1 MIKPTRPVPRCNA
14 AGLFHGRYKVEPE
27 DFVVEE
33 IPLYQLDGSGEHVYL
48 HVEKRAVSTL
58 HLLDDLS
65 EQLRLDP
72 RSIGVAGLKD
82 AQAVS
87 RQWVSVQGVTD
98 EEAARLSGRSWRVL
112 EARRHGNK
120 LKMGHLAGNRF
131 ELVLR
136 DTAPG
141 DLAKARAGLE
151 QMTRLGVPN
160 YFGEQRFG
168 KRGANLEKG
177 LQILSEEGSRIGR
190 RIPRRV
196 FSLLVSAVQSE
207 VFNRIVVRRL
217 QGLGTLW
224 HGDLAWIHRNGAV
237 FVVEDPVR
245 EQKRAD
251 TLEISPSG
259 PLPGPKMAMPLGDMR
274 SLEAAVMAELGL
286 TPQSFARVPFGLA
299 RGDRRPLRVPLWDAS
314 AEEAPGLGLRLR
326 FGLPKGS
333 YATAVL
339 RELLVDTIWFGPGTE
354 AAEEPDSAAG
364 AGAD

>member
-1 MIKPTRPVPRCNA
+1 VIKPTRPVPRCNA

-251 TLEISPSG
+251 ALEVSPSG
-259 PLPGPKMAMPLGDMR
+259 PMPGPKMAMPLGDMR

>member
-251 TLEISPSG
+251 ALEVSPSG
-259 PLPGPKMAMPLGDMR
+259 PMPGPKMAMPLGDMR

>member
-1 MIKPTRPVPRCNA
+1 MIKPTRPVPRNSA

-33 IPLYQLDGSGEHVYL
+33 LPLYQPEGTGEHVYL
-48 HVEKRAVSTL
+48 WIEKRGVSTL

-65 EQLRLDP
+65 EMLRLDP
-72 RSIGVAGLKD
+72 RGIGVAGLKD

-87 RQWVSVQGVTD
+87 RQWVSVQGITD
-98 EEAARLSGRSWRVL
+98 EEAARLKGRSWRVL
-112 EARRHGNK
+112 EARRHVNK
-120 LKMGHLAGNRF
+120 LKMGHLLGNRF

-151 QMTRLGVPN
+151 QMTRSGVPN

-207 VFNRIVVRRL
+207 VFNRVVIRRL
-217 QGLGTLW
+217 HGLGTLW

-237 FVVEDPVR
+237 FVVEDPAR

-339 RELLVDTIWFGPGTE
+339 RELLTDTIWFGASDEGGEDESDADT
-354 AAEEPDSAAG
+354 APD
-364 AGAD
+364 